1 MHEMTAESGNMP
13 IFATMK
19 AIIVYSGGMDSTTL
33 LYQYRDS
40 IGMAVTFT
48 YGARQDEAQLACARE
63 NCRILGIRHLVIP
76 LEFMGRYFKSS
87 MFEG

>member
-48 YGARQDEAQLACARE
+48 YGARQDEA
-63 NCRILGIRHLVIP
+63 
-76 LEFMGRYFKSS
+76 
-87 MFEG
+87 